1 MKRALLVLLLG
12 LVLLPLGVSGASV
25 ALGERPHWSVASTA
39 SVNLAPDPATT
50 HEAVIQ
56 VYAARLWG
64 WRGALA
70 VHSWIALKPEGA
82 AQFQRFEIVRW
93 SQPNLRRR
101 VGQPDTRWA
110 GNPPELLLDK
120 RGPEA
125 AKLIPAILASIEQ
138 YPYAENYVTWPGPN
152 SNSFI
157 AHIGRNVP
165 ELGLHLPPTA
175 IGKDYITEAALV
187 GPAPSGQGLQ
197 VSLYGLVGG
206 AVAPA
211 EGLELHILGLTL
223 GIDLLRPAVKLP
235 GLGRIGMAPPA
246 ANHKN

>member
-1 MKRALLVLLLG
+1 MKRAVLVLLLA
-12 LVLLPLGVSGASV
+12 LVLVPLGVSGASV
-25 ALGERPHWSVASTA
+25 ALSERPHWSVASTD
-39 SVNLAPDPATT
+39 SLSLAPDPATT

-70 VHSWIALKPEGA
+70 VHSWIAVKPEGA

-101 VGQPDTRWA
+101 LGQPDTRWA

-125 AKLIPAILASIEQ
+125 ARLIPAILASIAQ

-157 AHIGRNVP
+157 AHIGRSVP
-165 ELGLHLPPTA
+165 ELGLQLPPTA
-175 IGKDYITEAALV
+175 IGKDYITDGALI
-187 GPAPSGQGLQ
+187 GPAPSGQGVQL
-197 VSLYGLVGG
+197 SLFGLAGL
-206 AVAPA
+206 AIAPK
-211 EGLELHILGLTL
+211 EGLELHLLGLTL
-223 GIDLLRPAVKLP
+223 GIDPLRPAVKLP
-235 GLGRIGMAPPA
+235 GLGRIGMAPA
-246 ANHKN
+246 VTNLKN